1 MFNSWSNYKNLDQL
15 SNCYW
20 LLTKNQLHIIR
31 HIHYFHIQH
40 LIKTNVSL
48 FFKFPFTSK
57 QITSFMLHAIIEFKL
72 NVSYY
77 PCQSKLTSISSHKNT
92 LLSPKTFGHFST
104 SQLFALFQYTA
115 DSQDQ
120 EIFSHSSWYS
130 RTFLPMFTML
140 DKFY

>member
-1 MFNSWSNYKNLDQL
+1 MFNSWFNCKNLDQL

-20 LLTKNQLHIIR
+20 LLTKKQLHNIR

-48 FFKFPFTSK
+48 FFKVPCKSK
-57 QITSFMLHAIIEFKL
+57 QITSFTLHAIIEFKL

-92 LLSPKTFGHFST
+92 LLSPKTFGYFST

-120 EIFSHSSWYS
+120 VIFSHSSTYS